1 MRILVL
7 NLGSSSIKFQLFN
20 MDKGIVLAK
29 GLVEQIGEEYGR
41 IKINAP
47 GGHACI
53 QDRLHIKDHEEGL
66 LQVQEV
72 LKELQILRNIEHVD
86 GVGHRVVQG
95 GDLFIQPTLI
105 DDRVMEHI
113 ERLCPLAP
121 LHNPVNLAGIKAL
134 KKQVP
139 NLPQVAVF
147 DTAFHQSMPAHA
159 YVYALPYH
167 LYEQHKLRRYGFH
180 GTSHQFI
187 AQEAAKFLNIPYDQ
201 FNAISLHLGNGASAC
216 AIQGGK
222 SIDTSMGLT
231 PLEGLVMGTRSGDM
245 DPALIEYIMELTH
258 SNIKQATNMLNKQS
272 GLKGVC
278 GDNDMRGIEA
288 MIEKGDAK
296 AKLAFDIYA
305 YRIKKYVG
313 AYAFALGRVDALLFT
328 GGVGENCARLREVV
342 CAGLENFGICLDTK
356 ANATPKS
363 GIAPLQAQSSKV
375 AILRVPTNEELAI
388 AQQSAQV
395 ILQMRQKSH

>member
-20 MDKGIVLAK
+20 MDKHIVLAK
-29 GLVEQIGEEYGR
+29 GIVEQIGEAYGR
-41 IKINAP
+41 IKIHAP
-47 GGHACI
+47 GGREQI
-53 QDRLHIKDHEEGL
+53 KDRLHIKDHEEGL
-66 LQVQEV
+66 LQVQDT
-72 LKELQILRNIEHVD
+72 LKDMGILRNIEHVD

-105 DDRVMEHI
+105 DDAVMEHI
-113 ERLCPLAP
+113 EKLCPLAP

-159 YVYALPYH
+159 FVYALPYEF
-167 LYEQHKLRRYGFH
+167 YEKHRLRRYGFH

-187 AQEAAKFLNIPYDQ
+187 AKEAAKFLKIPYEK

-216 AIQGGK
+216 AIKEGK

-231 PLEGLVMGTRSGDM
+231 PLEGLMMGTRSGDI
-245 DPALIEYIMELTH
+245 DPALVEYMMQMAGKDIQQTT
-258 SNIKQATNMLNKQS
+258 SMLNKES

-278 GDNDMRGIEA
+278 GNNDMRGIEA
-288 MIEKGDAK
+288 LIEQGDYR

-305 YRIKKYVG
+305 YRIKKYIG

-328 GGVGENCARLREVV
+328 GGVGENCARLREAV
-342 CAGLENFGICLDTK
+342 CADLEHFGIYLDTK
-356 ANATPKS
+356 VNATPKP
-363 GIAPLQAQSSKV
+363 GIAYLSMASKMPAV
-375 AILRVPTNEELAI
+375 HVLRVPTNEELAI
-388 AQQSAQV
+388 AQESAQV
-395 ILQMRQKSH
+395 ILKAYKG